1 MFHDALVPFAE
12 RRIIKMTKVDWIT
25 MVVPIIFEG
34 LLLFL
39 FQKAIEKRIDRQEK
53 RNELRD
59 KIIVLFWEKLQALNN
74 TMIRANFE
82 THNNANLL
90 QDNLYKIRDSVF
102 EIIQFYDTNKYDLAI
117 YEKEYIEWNDSWN
130 HFVETLSNNS
140 NKMTKQIQSKLGNE
154 LQEVKNNTCKLIE
167 EVRKKY

>member
-1 MFHDALVPFAE
+1 
-12 RRIIKMTKVDWIT
+12 MTKVDWIT

-102 EIIQFYDTNKYDLAI
+102 EIIQFYDTNK
-117 YEKEYIEWNDSWN
+117 
-130 HFVETLSNNS
+130 
-140 NKMTKQIQSKLGNE
+140 
-154 LQEVKNNTCKLIE
+154 
-167 EVRKKY
+167 

>member
-1 MFHDALVPFAE
+1 
-12 RRIIKMTKVDWIT
+12 MTKVDWIT

-39 FQKAIEKRIDRQEK
+39 FQKAIEKKIDRQEK

-82 THNNANLL
+82 THNNTNLL

-102 EIIQFYDTNKYDLAI
+102 EIIQFYDTNKHDLAI
-117 YEKEYIEWNDSWN
+117 FEKEYIEWNDSWN

-140 NKMTKQIQSKLGNE
+140 NKMTKQVQSKLGNE